1 MCFVGWRD
9 HDHGIVRRCFT
20 FPVDPVYD
28 GIIIVSVDLTRFRS
42 AAVRKADVKNP
53 SGRIDSARMGQWCV
67 SDKT

>member
-1 MCFVGWRD
+1 MCFVGWSD
-9 HDHGIVRRCFT
+9 YDHGIVRRRFT

-28 GIIIVSVDLTRFRS
+28 NLVIVSVDLTRFRS
-42 AAVRKADVKNP
+42 AAVGKVDINNP